1 MSMDENQL
9 ELENRIKNLLW
20 TVSGDYTLD
29 MKPDVEAF
37 LRAKE
42 IALYDGVKH
51 LPSITIKRHWG
62 SIW

>member
-29 MKPDVEAF
+29 MKPDVD
-37 LRAKE
+37 RKS
-42 IALYDGVKH
+42 VV
-51 LPSITIKRHWG
+51 
-62 SIW
+62 